1 MKLFHGAIVNVL
13 LLSAVAAVGVGWSI
27 EHRRLLAANA
37 ALRDL
42 QAQIAAG
49 APSNQTLE
57 RKRVPLAGA
66 AKGSIHAPITIV
78 EFSDF
83 QCPYSGRVTVT
94 IDQIFAEYLGQIRI
108 YFRHAP
114 LPFHVDAPLAAEAAL
129 AAEAEGKLWEMHDKL
144 FASQRNLTR
153 EDLEEYASEL
163 GLDMTRFRRALDTRA
178 YKSRVEQDLAAAE
191 QFGAKGTPV
200 FFINGRML
208 TGAQPIGAF

>member
-1 MKLFHGAIVNVL
+1 MKLIPGAIVNAL
-13 LLSAVAAVGVGWSI
+13 LLSALAAVCVGWTI

-49 APSNQTLE
+49 EPSNQTSE
-57 RKRVPLAGA
+57 RKRVPFAGA
-66 AKGSIHAPITIV
+66 AKGSINAPITIV

-94 IDQIFAEYLGQIRI
+94 IDQIFTEYLGQIRF

-129 AAEAEGKLWEMHDKL
+129 AAEAEGKFWEMHDKL
-144 FASQRNLTR
+144 FAGQRSLAR
-153 EDLEEYASEL
+153 EDLESYASEL
-163 GLDMTRFRRALDTRA
+163 GLESARFRHGRDTRA
-178 YKSRVEQDLAAAE
+178 Y
-191 QFGAKGTPV
+191 
-200 FFINGRML
+200 
-208 TGAQPIGAF
+208 